1 MGEVNALIAKSMDDA
16 QCVSDAKETA
26 TTKYASKG
34 GHIAFIHP
42 FSLA

>member
-1 MGEVNALIAKSMDDA
+1 MSEVNTLVAKTMNDT